1 MIALVGL
8 AFPTVSSAATWQ
20 IVGWGSPGAVTTST
34 PTGSAAWRT
43 VVMPATTSGQPQP
56 SGAGTGSTSAPQP
69 VSSGSGSGS
78 GAGGWSYVQFPSSG
92 GAGSS
97 SPAGSSPSSAGWSGG
112 SSPQGSGGS
121 STPLSSPGISQS
133 QTVLVP
139 SSFGQGA
146 VAPPPDQAQL
156 AQEFLALVNAA
167 RAQHN
172 EGPLT
177 DNPLL
182 DQLALAKAQDLV
194 VFNYFSHYSPRLGWP
209 IDQEKAAGFSASYMG
224 AENMAV
230 AGSIQTAF
238 DHLMA
243 SPTHQENLLDPAFTQ
258 TGIAVVVVPGANSV
272 LVEELFAGPSN

>member
-1 MIALVGL
+1 M
-8 AFPTVSSAATWQ
+8 P
-20 IVGWGSPGAVTTST
+20 SP
-34 PTGSAAWRT
+34 
-43 VVMPATTSGQPQP
+43 
-56 SGAGTGSTSAPQP
+56 
-69 VSSGSGSGS
+69 
-78 GAGGWSYVQFPSSG
+78 G
-92 GAGSS
+92 GAGSP
-97 SPAGSSPSSAGWSGG
+97 SPAGSGSSGTGVSGG
-112 SSPQGSGGS
+112 GSQQGSGGS
-121 STPLSSPGISQS
+121 SVPPSSPGNSGP

-139 SSFGQGA
+139 SSFGQGPI
-146 VAPPPDQAQL
+146 APPPNQSQL
-156 AQEFLALVNAA
+156 AQQFLALVNAA
-167 RAQHN
+167 RAQHS
-172 EGPLT
+172 EGSLA

-194 VFNYFSHYSPRLGWP
+194 VYNYFDHYSPRLGWP
-209 IDQEKAAGFSASYMG
+209 IDQEQRAGFSAAYMG